1 MKKCYCIVVLAVILS
16 CNNNEKKTGDDMSG
30 TKDTATHT
38 YPANTDPG
46 NIAYG
51 KHEPLTDDAEAEKIK
66 RRELIYMGIDST
78 YYAIHQIEEIKDEIG
93 EESSVNLSVSER
105 NIKSKVIQ
113 KLNILQN
120 SLARQVDSAL
130 LINLKIHTK
139 QLADINN
146 SITENVV
153 HLKDISAKLAKAAN
167 IMNRIT
173 GVLSFC
179 VSKGLIKPPTPP
191 GSTATAVKST
201 VK

>member
-1 MKKCYCIVVLAVILS
+1 MRKCYCIVVLAVILS

-30 TKDTATHT
+30 TKDTTMQT

-51 KHEPLTDDAEAEKIK
+51 KPEPIPNDEAEKIK

-191 GSTATAVKST
+191 GSTASAVKST
-201 VK
+201 VN